1 MLNLKIQMESI
12 NLSRDIVHENDTI
25 RVSITTLPDGQKQA
39 QTFEAKE
46 TKTSGPTFKIQMNDQ
61 TEKVVIVFR
70 KKNILATD
78 HIIASTTLNSKDIRI
93 FNEMMNNEH
102 HKISIYEP
110 LQNYNNKNNNK
121 SNSKNNNK
129 GNSKNNSKNN
139 NNKIFHNKNR
149 RIVGTME
156 VEFTLL
162 EEFQRQRMTTSA
174 FSRIDPIM
182 YNQSQG
188 NTDFLFQDPISN

>member
-12 NLSRDIVHENDTI
+12 NLSRDVVNENDTI

-46 TKTSGPTFKIQMNDQ
+46 MKTSGPTFKIQMNDQ

-70 KKNILATD
+70 KKNILGTD

-102 HKISIYEP
+102 HNISIYEP

-121 SNSKNNNK
+121 S
-129 GNSKNNSKNN
+129 NSKNN

>member
-12 NLSRDIVHENDTI
+12 NLSRDVVNENDTI

-46 TKTSGPTFKIQMNDQ
+46 MKTSGPTFKIQMNDQ

-70 KKNILATD
+70 KKNILGTD

-102 HKISIYEP
+102 HNISIYEP

-121 SNSKNNNK
+121 S
-129 GNSKNNSKNN
+129 NSKNN

-188 NTDFLFQDPISN
+188 NPYFLFQDPISN

>member
-12 NLSRDIVHENDTI
+12 NLSRDVVNEKDTI

-46 TKTSGPTFKIQMNDQ
+46 MKTSGPTFKIQMNDQ

-70 KKNILATD
+70 KKNIFGTD

-93 FNEMMNNEH
+93 FKEMMNNEH

-110 LQNYNNKNNNK
+110 LQNYNN
-121 SNSKNNNK
+121 
-129 GNSKNNSKNN
+129 KNN

-182 YNQSQG
+182 YNQSLG